1 MIELEKKWLLRGA
14 PNFEKLGFE
23 RVSFEEYVQ
32 TYLNK
37 NERIR
42 SIENLLE
49 QAPIKFM
56 HYIKEKIG
64 RGQSLEDFREIDEDE
79 YDELYTKGVR
89 ELTKVRL
96 TLKDPESGLL
106 YEFDEFD
113 FEAPRLKLLM
123 LEVEFQDLHIDMD
136 EVDLNFQLPDLIK
149 QEVLADVTGLY
160 SCSNWS
166 LAEEI

>member
-14 PNFEKLGFE
+14 PNFERLGFE
-23 RVSFEEYVQ
+23 RISVEAYVQ
-32 TYLNK
+32 TYLSK

-42 SIENLLE
+42 SIENMLE
-49 QAPIKFM
+49 KEPIKFM
-56 HYIKEKIG
+56 HYVKEKIG

-89 ELTKVRL
+89 ELEKVRL
-96 TLKDPESGLL
+96 TLKDPKTGLH
-106 YEFDEFD
+106 YEIDEFD
-113 FEAPRLKLLM
+113 FELPRLKLLM
-123 LEVEFQDLHIDMD
+123 LEVEFQDLYSDMD
-136 EVDLNFQLPDLIK
+136 EVDLNFQLPDLIR
-149 QEVLADVTGLY
+149 QEVLADVTGLN